1 MTTYQESLKW
11 AICQLEN
18 AKIENVNLD
27 AWYLLESIIKMSRAE
42 FLLHSTDPMTESQIE
57 KYQSFVNR
65 RVKHEPMQYIIGEQE
80 FMGLN
85 FFVNENVL
93 IPRQDTEI
101 LVELVLKDSK
111 DKTVLDV
118 CTGSGCIAI
127 SLAKLSK
134 AKSVTA
140 LDISRKAL
148 ELARENAIRNQVDVK
163 FIESNMFSN
172 VIGRY
177 DVIVSNPPYIP
188 TDVIQTLMPEVKDY
202 EPLLALDGTKDG
214 LEFYRILAEQSKNY
228 LSKAGK
234 VYFEI
239 GCEQADAVCELL
251 KENGYDNIVVTKD
264 YANLDRVVSA
274 KLKDDI

>member
-1 MTTYQESLKW
+1 MRTYQESLKW
-11 AICQLEN
+11 GISQLEN
-18 AKIENVNLD
+18 AKIENVSLE
-27 AWYLLESIIKMSRAE
+27 AWYLMESIIKMTRAE
-42 FLLHSTDPMTESQIE
+42 YLLHSTDQMLESQFEI
-57 KYQSFVNR
+57 YQSFINR

-80 FMGLN
+80 FMGIN
-85 FFVNENVL
+85 FLVNENVL

-111 DKTVLDV
+111 DKTILDV

-127 SLAKLSK
+127 SLAKLSQ
-134 AKSVTA
+134 AKSITA

-148 ELARENAIRNQVDVK
+148 ELAKENATRIHADVK
-163 FIESNMFSN
+163 LIESNMFTN
-172 VIGRY
+172 VTDRY

-202 EPLLALDGTKDG
+202 EPLLALDGTEDG

-228 LSKAGK
+228 LTKAGK

-239 GCEQADAVCELL
+239 GCEQAAAVCELL
-251 KENGYDNIVVTKD
+251 KENGYDNIEVTKD